1 MANLDQVRIDKFLWA
16 VRIFK
21 TRSIAA
27 DAIKKGRVMI
37 GGSQIKGSRNV
48 KVGEVIQVKAS
59 PAVRSFEIIQLAQN
73 RMGAKLVPDHIKEVT
88 PKDQLELIELQR
100 LAMSMNRRKGLG
112 RPTKKERRD
121 IDDFFDADPAIVGA
135 FADEEFD
142 FDFDDEY
149 DDLDAEDER

>member
-1 MANLDQVRIDKFLWA
+1 MDQVRIDKFLWA

-21 TRSIAA
+21 TRSVAA

-37 GGSQIKGSRNV
+37 GGVQIKGSRNV

-88 PKDQLELIELQR
+88 PKDQLELIELQK

-121 IDDFFDADPAIVGA
+121 IDEFFDVDPAIV
-135 FADEEFD
+135 DMD
-142 FDFDDEY
+142 FDFDD
-149 DDLDAEDER
+149 DDFDFDEED

>member
-1 MANLDQVRIDKFLWA
+1 MAHLDQVRIDKFLWA

-21 TRSIAA
+21 TRSVAA

-37 GGSQIKGSRNV
+37 GGVQIKGSRNV

-88 PKDQLELIELQR
+88 PKDQLELIELQK

-121 IDDFFDADPAIVGA
+121 IDEFFDVDSAIV
-135 FADEEFD
+135 DMD
-142 FDFDDEY
+142 FDFDD
-149 DDLDAEDER
+149 DDFDFDEED

>member
-1 MANLDQVRIDKFLWA
+1 MAHLDQVRIDKFLWA

-37 GGSQIKGSRNV
+37 GGVQIKGSRNV
-48 KVGEVIQVKAS
+48 KLGEVIQVKAS
-59 PAVRSFEIIQLAQN
+59 PAIRSFEIIQLAQN

-121 IDDFFDADPAIVGA
+121 IDDFFDGDPAIV
-135 FADEEFD
+135 ADDFDDFDGEFD
-142 FDFDDEY
+142 FDE
-149 DDLDAEDER
+149 ED